1 MLLSQVLESD
11 LGPLTYTY
19 EKSAHVYGHERFAF
33 LGSLPLRFFWCN
45 GHALDRLVR
54 LDFLLDTSL

>member
-11 LGPLTYTY
+11 LGSLTHID
-19 EKSAHVYGHERFAF
+19 EESAHVEGHERFTF
-33 LGSLPLRFFWCN
+33 LGSLLLRFFWCN
-45 GHALDRLVR
+45 GHAFDRLVR